1 MKKILLLFFFWRI
14 YMLENRFQKKILDE
28 LKIIFPNAIFLKN
41 DSSIIQGFPDLLILN
56 GNKWAALEVKTSRLA
71 KVQPNQKYYIDVLD
85 SMSYAS
91 FIFPENEKDV
101 LNELQKALRI
111 RGTTRFFR
119 G

>member
-1 MKKILLLFFFWRI
+1 MTKETNVISKIR
-14 YMLENRFQKKILDE
+14 NTTT
-28 LKIIFPNAIFLKN
+28 NAFGNPIEYKDLLKN